1 MTATAPGAER
11 DIVAEQP
18 PRPRRRL
25 GTAGVALLT
34 ALLALA
40 SGTVGLV
47 FDIWPEL
54 RPDPRTTRAAEVS
67 VLAVERAVPFDDWL
81 HRVTPTS
88 KTYAARR
95 RAYLRRAFAGM
106 PAPDAAGTRA
116 ALSVQGQLIYVRM
129 HIEGFKRRSL
139 RLRWSMYRVAG
150 QRRLATEGLQNATGA
165 SVVGAAPS
173 DTSVVLIWTPSV
185 VVRGAIFARFEV
197 VDKTGA
203 VLAVADSAHFP
214 GLRR

>member
-1 MTATAPGAER
+1 MTAVAPRGER
-11 DIVAEQP
+11 DDVSEP
-18 PRPRRRL
+18 PARPRRRL

-47 FDIWPEL
+47 FDLWPDL

-67 VLAVERAVPFDDWL
+67 VVAVERAVPVDDWM
-81 HRVTPTS
+81 HRIAPSRKV
-88 KTYAARR
+88 YAARR
-95 RAYLRRAFAGM
+95 REHLRRAFAGM
-106 PAPDAAGTRA
+106 PSPSRTDVRN
-116 ALSVQGQLIYVRM
+116 ALGVKGQLIYVRT
-129 HIEGFKRRSL
+129 HIEGFKRRAL

-173 DTSVVLIWTPSV
+173 DTSVILIWTPAV
-185 VVRGAIFARFEV
+185 VARGALFARFEL
-197 VDKTGA
+197 VDEAGT
-203 VLAVADSAHFP
+203 VLAVADSKRFP
-214 GLRR
+214 GLVR